1 MTPRPSGDP
10 RERLVRPAGLGT
22 RGGDGAPLDIRF
34 LETPGELLLETLDS
48 SPGLPR
54 RRIGVTGIALLDG
67 LEQLLHQLEQ

>member
-22 RGGDGAPLDIRF
+22 RGGVGPLDIDVM
-34 LETPGELLLETLDS
+34 ETPGELLLETLDS